1 MSVEKIQDINKLK
14 ALLKNLLQYRE
25 CDITHNFN
33 GLSLTYC
40 NQFKTF
46 IVKHISSGE
55 IEKYHDIDSC
65 SLAIYEKLNNEVNE
79 AAE

>member
-1 MSVEKIQDINKLK
+1 MSVEKIQEINKLK
-14 ALLKNLLQYRE
+14 ALMKNLLQYRE
-25 CDITHNFN
+25 CDITHNFS

-46 IVKHISSGE
+46 IIKHISSGE
-55 IEKYHDIDSC
+55 IEKHHDIDTC
-65 SLAIYEKLNNEVNE
+65 SLAIYEKLNNEVKE